1 MPTPTNAPV
10 RKVAAGGIA
19 GAFVTL
25 LVGILNAYVP
35 FFEIKPI
42 SGEIAGAATTVLT
55 FLVAYSVRPAPDE
68 TTVPNQTGGATS
80 AKQ

>member
-1 MPTPTNAPV
+1 MPTPTSAPV

-25 LVGILNAYVP
+25 IVGILNAYVP
-35 FFEIKPI
+35 FFASKPI

-55 FLVAYSVRPAPDE
+55 FLVAYSVRPDPNE
-68 TTVPNQTGGATS
+68 TTMLDQGGAVRS
-80 AKQ
+80 ATQ